1 MNALLAL
8 TSMMLPLFAQ
18 AAPHTLADR
27 LAGLIPEGYS
37 EGATASGAP
46 CRVIFSWMRGP
57 GFDAEY
63 ARAQVI
69 AEPEGN
75 LVDVEIFFDGY
86 QGKASGRWS
95 ANYASV
101 QYRNVALSATKAGN
115 SLIVKAEKKMGSR
128 KISSSCQIQRKP
140 RAFRIERTR
149 RFGRGYR

>member
-1 MNALLAL
+1 MKALLVL
-8 TSMMLPLFAQ
+8 SMMLPLFAQ

-37 EGATASGAP
+37 EGVTATGAP

-57 GFDAEY
+57 GFEPEY

-86 QGKASGRWS
+86 KGKAYGRWS
-95 ANYASV
+95 ASYASL
-101 QYRNVALSATKAGN
+101 QYRNMSLSATKAGN
-115 SLIVKAEKKMGSR
+115 SLIVRAEKKLGSR

-149 RFGRGYR
+149 RYSR

>member
-1 MNALLAL
+1 MKALLVL
-8 TSMMLPLFAQ
+8 TSMMLPLYSQ

-37 EGATASGAP
+37 EGVTATGAP

-57 GFDAEY
+57 GFEPEY

-75 LVDVEIFFDGY
+75 LVDVELFFDGY
-86 QGKASGRWS
+86 QGKAYGRWS

-101 QYRNVALSATKAGN
+101 RYRGVTLSAAKAGKN
-115 SLIVKAEKKMGSR
+115 LIVKAEKKFGSR
-128 KISSSCQIQRKP
+128 KISSSCQILRQSPGIALHWNK
-140 RAFRIERTR
+140 AR
-149 RFGRGYR
+149 R